1 MSRADGQAPW
11 TAVPHTVYERWVL
24 TAGKPFPEEDA
35 VCDFDHLTR
44 CAIHRGHEMPS
55 ARALAARW
63 GWSADRA
70 DRLARRLRKPGDP
83 LPSRSRA
90 EVVRRS
96 CGGGAEVVRQ
106 SEPENV
112 GPIVPECGGDA
123 EVVRRSCGG
132 RAEHVAGNEPVQALL
147 LAPKNQEENNQEE
160 HTSKPA
166 KAGAVDLQALLDEMH
181 AMELAVRPTAQAPRL
196 STYEKSIRRT
206 LEGLKDRARE
216 EASTPRAL
224 MMAAWT
230 WWWTNPEGWHRT
242 ALHGARGYR
251 AFFQHAHVKHYL
263 DRMRDEAATAPAS
276 PAAAPPKPKSP
287 GEVAWDRWMEG
298 LDAARAWYAANK
310 GTREG
315 DAFHAAMEAACKPNP
330 IAELFGG
337 YMDNPKERR
346 IVREVFVSEYERRT
360 APLRLVAR

>member
-1 MSRADGQAPW
+1 MSAVRGLPRDITAEAVMLGCALQA
-11 TAVPHTVYERWVL
+11 T
-24 TAGKPFPEEDA
+24 DA
-35 VCDFDHLTR
+35 VEARYVL
-44 CAIHRGHEMPS
+44 GLLPS
-55 ARALAARW
+55 AGFYSEGHRLIHDVLQKQAETGLHW
-63 GWSADRA
+63 G
-70 DRLARRLRKPGDP
+70 
-83 LPSRSRA
+83 
-90 EVVRRS
+90 
-96 CGGGAEVVRQ
+96 
-106 SEPENV
+106 
-112 GPIVPECGGDA
+112 
-123 EVVRRSCGG
+123 
-132 RAEHVAGNEPVQALL
+132 
-147 LAPKNQEENNQEE
+147 
-160 HTSKPA
+160 
-166 KAGAVDLQALLDEMH
+166 
-181 AMELAVRPTAQAPRL
+181 
-196 STYEKSIRRT
+196 TYEKSIRRT